1 MEHISTDFGT
11 KLSELLTNDIVL
23 CEADPIEECVV
34 CAKKFGEDIV
44 LGKNRDRNYAPT
56 LKIVRE
62 LTSEGVELCYVVD
75 QDTGWSEGMNSEGIG
90 IVNSALM
97 VKHDEKEKKIAKKT
111 KKPSKDGI
119 RIKEALSKK
128 TLNEVVESLLN
139 FEKGVKGHTIVSDG
153 TTTKV
158 IENTSKTKPTV
169 TDTELTEPVIRTNH
183 GIADPTSGYAP
194 GDNRDSSEIRMNN
207 AEQLVND
214 ADVYEE
220 MFPAFYNHQQE
231 KGPKYDIVR
240 TQHYLW
246 TSSQQLMNLNKK
258 EIILYL
264 VPDAVKFTGIENNL
278 PNEYDAKISC
288 NIRKY
293 ETTPIGKYQDY
304 VTTSPED
311 KKSAIKKPIDIT
323 PDTSVKETLEN
334 YLTEEVD
341 MIFEKSNITKVIG
354 IYPGRFQPAGLH
366 HYKTYKWLAKQF
378 DEAWVATSNKTDAS
392 KSPLNFKEKELIWT
406 KHRVKNVVQVKNPYV
421 CEELLEDYDPETTAV
436 VYIFGAKDAGRLKTK
451 KVDGTPGY
459 YQSYAKNKNKLEP
472 YGKHGYFIIAPH
484 VSIKVL
490 GKEVNGTY
498 IRELLGSP
506 KYTDSQ
512 RVEAF
517 EELFGW
523 YDEKIYVYL
532 KKKFSTLFENEE
544 IFEGFLEEY
553 PKFTESISKLL
564 TEVSTIFASDLSMV
578 DDGPGAF
585 FPNEVYESEST
596 ERVKQLGYDL
606 LDFVVGKH
614 GLGRNMDFREWG
626 KYEGPVPAVSFYPAG
641 VTDQQTANNQISIE
655 KSKSAHDQWV
665 EWIDG
670 IAETSGYKLIDFI
683 GSETSVRKTDAT
695 GEESVDGNTV
705 DATDSEGEDKIKQG
719 VAGHAIKEEILLT
732 EGGAAGH
739 MSHPFDDRD
748 LSFSDLKEII
758 RKSLAGELNVEKEI
772 TEKLDGQNLMF
783 SWKDGKLI
791 SARNQGHLKNA
802 GAAAPDVSAF
812 KDFFA
817 NRDENIRDAFVNAVE
832 DLESAISKLSD
843 AQKNKVFKEGER
855 FMNIEVMTPATQNVI
870 PQNVDM
876 LVFHGTQAYDSAG
889 KPVSEDSDGNDIT
902 GELKGS
908 AKMLEGML
916 RQINANI
923 QSRYSLN
930 APIVVELPKSKTFGD
945 SFAKYSAMLNKLK
958 NEFKLK
964 DNDKVMKYHDAWWRN
979 LLDKQQSKLKE
990 VFPANVYEA
999 LVGRWAYNDKSN
1011 KITTIRMDLSDHPK
1025 LLKWVNKFEKEDVVK
1040 QFEKNMWP
1048 FQFIFL
1054 KLGAEVLQNVKGFVA
1069 AGGSDDIAK
1078 ALDAHTKTLEGK
1090 KIDSVESPGKFKK
1103 DMEKLHKNLDRLDA
1117 IGGTAVIAPSE
1128 GIVFQYKGGTYKL
1141 TGTFAPINQIM
1152 GIMRF

>member
-1 MEHISTDFGT
+1 MEHLSTDFGT
-11 KLSELLTNDIVL
+11 KLSELLTNDISL
-23 CEADPIEECVV
+23 CEAGPIEECVV
-34 CAKKFGEDIV
+34 CAKKFGEDVV
-44 LGKNRDRNYAPT
+44 LGKNRDRNYAPS
-56 LKIVRE
+56 LKVVRE

-97 VKHDEKEKKIAKKT
+97 VKRDEKEKKIAKKT

-158 IENTSKTKPTV
+158 IENTSKTEPTV

-194 GDNRDSSEIRMNN
+194 GDNRDSSEIRMKN
-207 AEQLVND
+207 AEQLVNG

-231 KGPKYDIVR
+231 RGPKYDIVR

-258 EIILYL
+258 EMILYL

-323 PDTSVKETLEN
+323 PDVSVKETLEN
-334 YLTEEVD
+334 YLTEEIET
-341 MIFEKSNITKVIG
+341 IFENSNVTKVIG
-354 IYPGRFQPAGLH
+354 IYPGRFQPAGAH
-366 HYKTYKWLAKQF
+366 HYKTYKWLDKQF
-378 DEAWVATSNKTDAS
+378 DEAWVATSDKTDTT
-392 KSPLNFKEKELIWT
+392 KSPLDFKEKNMIWK
-406 KHRVKNVVQVKNPYV
+406 KHKVRNVVKVKNPYV
-421 CEELLEDYDPETTAV
+421 CAELLDNYDPETTAV
-436 VYIFGAKDAGRLKTK
+436 VYIFGEKDAGRLKTK

-459 YQSYAKNKNKLEP
+459 YQSYKKNKNNLEP
-472 YGKHGYFIIAPH
+472 YKNHGYFIVAPH

-506 KYTDSQ
+506 EYDEMTKIK
-512 RVEAF
+512 AF

-523 YDEKIYVYL
+523 YDEKIFKYL
-532 KKKFSTLFENEE
+532 TKKFSTLFENEE
-544 IFEGFLEEY
+544 LFESFLYEY
-553 PKFTESISKLL
+553 PKFENLVNEI
-564 TEVSTIFASDLSMV
+564 STIALSGLSLV
-578 DDGPGAF
+578 DDGPGSF
-585 FPNEVYESEST
+585 FPGDVYEKESDA
-596 ERVKQLGYDL
+596 RVKQLGYDL
-606 LDFVVGKH
+606 LDYVVGKH
-614 GLGRNMDFREWG
+614 GLGRNMDYREWG
-626 KYEGPVPAVSFYPAG
+626 KYAGPVPAVSFYPAG
-641 VTDQQTANNQISIE
+641 VTDETTANNQISID

-665 EWIDG
+665 EFIDG
-670 IAETSGYKLIDFI
+670 VAETSGYKLIDFV
-683 GSETSVRKTDAT
+683 GSEASIRKDDKT
-695 GEESVDGNTV
+695 GEENVDGNTLDV
-705 DATDSEGEDKIKQG
+705 EDDENEDKIDKG
-719 VAGHAIKEEILLT
+719 VEGQAIKENKLLT

-739 MSHPFDDRD
+739 MSHPFDDKD
-748 LSFSDLKEII
+748 LTFADLKEMI
-758 RKSLAGELNVEKEI
+758 RRSLAGELNVEKEV

-783 SWKDGKLI
+783 SWKDGKLV

-802 GAAAPDVSAF
+802 GAAAPDVSEF
-812 KDFFA
+812 ESIFSD
-817 NRDENIRDAFVNAVE
+817 RPENIRDAFVSAVK
-832 DLESAISKLSD
+832 DLESAISSLSD

-902 GELKGS
+902 GELKDS
-908 AKMLEGML
+908 ARMLSGML
-916 RQINANI
+916 KQINADV

-945 SFAKYSAMLNKLK
+945 SFAKYSAMLDKLK
-958 NEFKLK
+958 KEFKLK

-979 LLDKQQSKLKE
+979 LLNKQQSKLKE
-990 VFPANVYEA
+990 VFPSKVYEA
-999 LVGRWAYNDKSN
+999 LIGRWAYNDKSN
-1011 KITTIRMDLSDHPK
+1011 KITTIRMDLSEQPK
-1025 LLKWVNKFEKEDVVK
+1025 LKDWVNKFEKEDIVK
-1040 QFEKNMWP
+1040 QFEANMWP

-1078 ALDAHTKTLEGK
+1078 ALDAHTKTLKAK
-1090 KIDSVESPGKFKK
+1090 KISSVESPEKFKK
-1103 DMEKLHKNLDRLDA
+1103 DIAKLFKNLDRLTA
-1117 IGGTAVIAPSE
+1117 IGGTKVIAPSE

>member
-23 CEADPIEECVV
+23 CEAGPIEECVV

-194 GDNRDSSEIRMNN
+194 GDNRDSSEIRMKN